1 MTVEQLARMRED
13 GTELALIDVREPHEV
28 EICAI
33 GGRVIPLSELDAK
46 LSELDRGAYIVVH
59 CHTGG
64 RSAHAVRMMRAAGFA
79 NTWNLQ
85 GGMRAWIQ
93 RIDSSLDD
101 Y

>member
-1 MTVEQLARMRED
+1 MEQLARMRED
-13 GTELALIDVREPHEV
+13 GADFVLIDVREPHEV

-33 GGRVIPLSELDAK
+33 GGTVIPLGELEGRLSELDA
-46 LSELDRGAYIVVH
+46 GAHIVVH

-64 RSAHAVRMMRAAGFA
+64 RSAHAVRAMRGAGFE

-93 RIDSSLDD
+93 RIDSTLDD